1 MIEILVQSNVF
12 EKMILLKFNERN
24 MKELKEKRKIEF
36 FIDLMFLD
44 YEQIMTLQSTNN
56 DMTTKFCWE
65 SVNQYQQK
73 T

>member
-1 MIEILVQSNVF
+1 
-12 EKMILLKFNERN
+12 

>member
-1 MIEILVQSNVF
+1 
-12 EKMILLKFNERN
+12 MILLKFNERN
-24 MKELKEKRKIEF
+24 MKEFKEKRKIEF
-36 FIDLMFLD
+36 FIYLMFLD

-56 DMTTKFCWE
+56 IDMTTKFCWE